1 MANKKQGQK
10 KNLTIKSCTIN
21 IGGWS
26 VRSKFM
32 LNKYTNSEDFDILCV
47 QETLTDDLSSLELN
61 NMSVISDTNKAANRG
76 VALYV
81 SDRHSLTKLNTISEL
96 SRNIDSCWGLVV
108 IANKRYIIGNVY
120 IKRNYK
126 SAINDVFNMLEA
138 AQQMQTKHKALGII
152 LSGDFNARHFSWG
165 DKTIDYNGRQ
175 LAETIDYTKFS
186 ISTSKTPTFLCK
198 NLDICGKSFIDL
210 NIISNNLVESVI
222 ECKTDEDIELYSG
235 SPLRGHVP
243 LITKMN
249 IYYQHSTYP
258 VNVKLDIS
266 KMQWENWTEHIENNI
281 PDIQEDASFDENP
294 YAIWNCLNQVITE
307 ATDTYCTT
315 KRSSIHSKPYWTE
328 NLTILSKNLRKARK
342 NFIKRNTQTNLN
354 KLNEAKSIFD
364 EERKEACQNFI
375 INTAKQLNASQAR
388 QFWVKFNKLFK
399 KKGKQKVDP
408 LINSDGDLLTDET
421 ELDNCLF
428 SVFFE
433 AKHLQVEN
441 FDEAFYREVNRIY
454 DDIISEELLM
464 HAQPDHIKKLNS
476 PITIEEIKKAIRT
489 TGKSVDNY
497 NYHPLM
503 IKHLGK
509 KAIFLLHKLFNLCLE
524 KHEWIWNSAEVIFL
538 RKPGKD
544 SYAKP
549 GSYRP
554 ICITAYIGKL
564 LENIITIRIEY
575 LLLSQELTD
584 PQQEG
589 FTARRNTIRYLS
601 RLNLDILTDKES
613 NLTTLGLFVDFEKA
627 FDSVWKKGLMVKLHN
642 LGIRGNIAKL
652 INNFLFTRKIKLN
665 INGHIGETRLS
676 SEYGL
681 PQGSV
686 ISPVLFKIYIRDF
699 VSELLEDPNIT
710 LLKFADDGTI
720 KISAVDSPTCIMSM
734 NNVLKCLNDWSRKW
748 RLNINCDKNK
758 TEIICFNT
766 AENDKTMIP
775 TSFKLGDKEI
785 QRVTESKVLGVII
798 DEKLSYRS
806 HSEQLLKDLLGRWAN
821 ICSYSNR
828 HWGFNL
834 HVMLLLLKALFLS
847 KISYADHVWITKDN
861 IIAINQLLY
870 RMMKATTGAVLN
882 IKHSIVEAILG
893 LPPIQIQTK
902 IHGIKHFLKII
913 NTPVP
918 NDSYKK
924 FLSDTYNGQS
934 KSPKA
939 IYMIYKDLFD
949 FLEWKLR
956 VYPSHFNWEDQQIIH
971 HREFHHFTKLSAKAC
986 SYTQAMTKTYTEILW
1001 LETMKIQFQME
1012 GYPTPPNVKCEP
1024 IPIPRNITR
1033 EREVQV
1039 ISLFYKNNLLNQS
1052 LYNIDRAA
1060 SPLCTYCHAEEETAD
1075 HLLFRCSHVDE
1086 QRRLNARSLYRKA
1099 LNLSESD
1106 PEPDVYIGLL
1116 CACKNINFINSCID
1130 IVSKLDM
1137 KVHVDF
1143 LN

>member
-1 MANKKQGQK
+1 MANRKQMHE
-10 KNLTIKSCTIN
+10 KNLIIKSCTIN

-26 VRSKFM
+26 ERSKFM
-32 LNKYTNSEDFDILCV
+32 LNKYTNTEDFDFLCV
-47 QETLTDDLSSLELN
+47 QETLTDDLSSLELQ

-81 SDRHSLTKLNTISEL
+81 SDRHSITKLNTISEI
-96 SRNIDSCWGLVV
+96 SKNIDSCWGLVV
-108 IANKRYIIGNVY
+108 IAKKRYIIGNVY
-120 IKRNYK
+120 AKRNYK
-126 SAINDVFNMLEA
+126 SAMNDIFNMLEA
-138 AQQMQTKHKALGII
+138 AQQMQTKHKAMGII
-152 LSGDFNARHFSWG
+152 LSGDFNARHFTWG

-175 LAETIDYTKFS
+175 LADTIDFTKFS

-198 NLDICGKSFIDL
+198 NLDVSGGSIIDL
-210 NIISNNLVESVI
+210 NILSNNLVESVI
-222 ECKTDEDIELYSG
+222 ECKTDEEIELYSG
-235 SPLRGHVP
+235 SPYRGHLP

-249 IYYQHSTYP
+249 IHHQQPTQP
-258 VNVKLDIS
+258 VTVKLDIS
-266 KMQWENWTEHIENNI
+266 TMQWDNWTEHIENHI
-281 PDIQEDASFDENP
+281 PDILDNALSEENP
-294 YAIWNCLNQVITE
+294 YVIWNCLNQVITE
-307 ATDTYCTT
+307 ATDTYRST

-328 NLTILSKNLRKARK
+328 SLTILSKNLRKARK
-342 NFIKRNTQTNLN
+342 NFIKRNTQNNLN
-354 KLNEAKSIFD
+354 KLNEAKAIFD
-364 EERKEACQNFI
+364 EERKTACQNFI

-408 LINSDGDLLTDET
+408 LINNDGELLTDND

-433 AKHLQVEN
+433 ANHLLAEN
-441 FDEAFYREVNRIY
+441 FDEAFYGEINNIY
-454 DDIISEELLM
+454 DEIISQEFILHE
-464 HAQPDHIKKLNS
+464 QPEYIKKLNS
-476 PITIEEIKKAIRT
+476 PITIKEIKKAIRT
-489 TGKSVDNY
+489 SGKSVDNY

-503 IKHLGK
+503 LRHLGE
-509 KAIFLLHKLFNLCLE
+509 KAISLLHKLFNLCLE

-538 RKPGKD
+538 RKPGKE

-564 LENIITIRIEY
+564 LENIITIRIET
-575 LLLSQELTD
+575 LLLNQDLTD
-584 PQQEG
+584 PHQEG
-589 FTARRNTIRYLS
+589 FTARKNTIRYLS
-601 RLNLDILTDKES
+601 RLKLDILTDKEI

-627 FDSVWKKGLMVKLHN
+627 FDSVWKKGLVVKLHN
-642 LGIRGNIAKL
+642 LGIRGNIAQL

-665 INGHIGETRLS
+665 INGHVGETRLS

-686 ISPVLFKIYIRDF
+686 ISPLLFKIYIRDF

-720 KISAVDSPTCIMSM
+720 KISAVDSPTCIIAM
-734 NNVLKCLNDWSRKW
+734 NNVLKCLNEWSRKW

-766 AENDKTMIP
+766 AENDKSLIP
-775 TSFKLGDKEI
+775 TKFKLGDKEI

-798 DEKLSYRS
+798 DENLSFKS
-806 HSEQLLKDLLGRWAN
+806 HSDQLLKDLLGRWAN

-861 IIAINQLLY
+861 TIAINQLLY
-870 RMMKATTGAVLN
+870 RMMKAMTGAVLN
-882 IKHSIVEAILG
+882 IKQSIVEVILG
-893 LPPIQIQTK
+893 IPPIQILTK
-902 IHGIKHFLKII
+902 IHCIKHFLKVI

-918 NDSYKK
+918 NDSYKL
-924 FLSDTYNGQS
+924 FLSETYNAQN
-934 KSPKA
+934 KSPKT
-939 IYMIYKDLFD
+939 IHMIYKELFD

-956 VYPSHFNWEDQQIIH
+956 VYPSHFNCGDQEII
-971 HREFHHFTKLSAKAC
+971 RQKIFHQFTNLSAKAC
-986 SYTQAMTKTYTEILW
+986 SYTQIMMKTYTEILW
-1001 LETMKIQFQME
+1001 LSTLKIQFQMD
-1012 GYPTPPNVKCEP
+1012 GYPIPPTVKCEQ
-1024 IPIPRNITR
+1024 IPIPRNISR
-1033 EREVQV
+1033 EKEVQV

-1086 QRRLNARSLYRKA
+1086 QRRLNAKSLYRKA

-1130 IVSKLDM
+1130 IVNKLDM